1 MLGKVSGVG
10 VRLAGVSPVL
20 THRHCV
26 AHSCALVASSAA
38 QRTNKINDFRATVN
52 GVYKLLKYSA
62 ARYERLRQLHAAL
75 DQSDFQSLKEP
86 CCVRWLSLSK
96 ATESIFANWPSLVL
110 ELEVE
115 SARGNATAKGLR
127 NQIRR
132 YNFVAIAA
140 MLLDVLPVIDTLN
153 RFFLRDYISL
163 ASVRPRVLIT
173 RGQLQDLR
181 DNKGDK
187 ETHFCNAVRDNV
199 YKGQRLDDVNERAHN
214 TTRTDFL
221 LTVSLKTWTSAFL
234 RLSWMWWPHWARCS
248 TFGDTLQHRTL
259 RTTQKMRSLC

>member
-110 ELEVE
+110 ELEEE
-115 SARGNATAKGLR
+115 SARGNATATGLR

-132 YNFVAIAA
+132 YSFVAIAA
-140 MLLDVLPVIDTLN
+140 LLLDVLPVMDTLN
-153 RFFLRDYISL
+153 RFFQRDYIY
-163 ASVRPRVLIT
+163 I
-173 RGQLQDLR
+173 
-181 DNKGDK
+181 
-187 ETHFCNAVRDNV
+187 
-199 YKGQRLDDVNERAHN
+199 
-214 TTRTDFL
+214 
-221 LTVSLKTWTSAFL
+221 TVSSTSCADDQ
-234 RLSWMWWPHWARCS
+234 RPVARS
-248 TFGDTLQHRTL
+248 AR
-259 RTTQKMRSLC
+259 

>member
-1 MLGKVSGVG
+1 MCSIKVQVVLGAREIDCQKVIGFGSDGAPVMLGKVSGVG

-86 CCVRWLSLSK
+86 CSVRWLSLSK

-110 ELEVE
+110 ELEEE
-115 SARGNATAKGLR
+115 SA
-127 NQIRR
+127 
-132 YNFVAIAA
+132 
-140 MLLDVLPVIDTLN
+140 
-153 RFFLRDYISL
+153 
-163 ASVRPRVLIT
+163 
-173 RGQLQDLR
+173 
-181 DNKGDK
+181 
-187 ETHFCNAVRDNV
+187 
-199 YKGQRLDDVNERAHN
+199 
-214 TTRTDFL
+214 
-221 LTVSLKTWTSAFL
+221 
-234 RLSWMWWPHWARCS
+234 
-248 TFGDTLQHRTL
+248 
-259 RTTQKMRSLC
+259 